1 MINRISYLVTFIVIF
16 ILVGCGGDGDA
27 TEAVEGQEFWQAIL
41 AHLLE
46 IVVVIATP
54 IIIVLVR
61 KLIQVIEK
69 KANVDVAERHEA
81 LLDEWITKG
90 IAFGH
95 EQGRKALKEGKDP
108 VSGDEKKNA
117 AVDFVAEGL
126 KNTGLTEM
134 GAEAL
139 AKLIESKLNVERA
152 PEDTTAPSAGPTP
165 E

>member
-1 MINRISYLVTFIVIF
+1 MNRKITFVLFFALLLI
-16 ILVGCGGDGDA
+16 GCGGEG
-27 TEAVEGQEFWQAIL
+27 EAVEGQEFWQAIV

-54 IIIVLVR
+54 LILVLVS
-61 KLIQVIEK
+61 KLVKVIEA
-69 KANVDVAERHEA
+69 KANIDVAERHEVM
-81 LLDEWITKG
+81 LDEWITKG

-117 AVDFVAEGL
+117 AVDFIAEGL
-126 KNTGLTEM
+126 KNTGLAEM

-139 AKLIESKLNVERA
+139 AKLVESKLNVERT
-152 PEDTTAPSAGPTP
+152 PEDTESPADP
-165 E
+165 ESDDEEE